1 MNLKLWVKQS
11 SFLTSTSLP
20 SSLMKGPTTTFSA
33 AADVFVF
40 VLMYVFLVVGNA
52 FDISLAF
59 TTMLAPVGPGKRL
72 SGILSE

>member
-33 AADVFVF
+33 VADVF
-40 VLMYVFLVVGNA
+40 FLVVGNA

-59 TTMLAPVGPGKRL
+59 TTMLAPVGPGKGL

>member
-33 AADVFVF
+33 AADVF
-40 VLMYVFLVVGNA
+40 FLVMGMHLIFPLLLPLCLPLWA
-52 FDISLAF
+52 LGKGFPGFLAN
-59 TTMLAPVGPGKRL
+59 R
-72 SGILSE
+72 